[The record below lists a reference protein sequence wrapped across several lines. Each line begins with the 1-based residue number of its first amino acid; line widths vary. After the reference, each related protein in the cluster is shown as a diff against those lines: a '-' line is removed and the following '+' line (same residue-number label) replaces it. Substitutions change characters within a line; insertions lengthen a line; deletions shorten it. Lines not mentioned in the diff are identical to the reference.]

1 MTTEISGRSKQTK
14 KIGIIGMVGNL
25 FLFIIKIVISLITK
39 SQSMLADSINS
50 ATDILSSLMT
60 FVGGKISGNNSD
72 ANHNYGYGKAE
83 YVFSLIISL
92 IMGYLAIKIS
102 AEGVTSLV
110 EHNIFEFSYGLV
122 IVCLITICTKF
133 FLYKHTIKIGKET
146 ENILILANASDHKSD
161 MLVTASVLVGVL
173 AANLGIYWLDGV
185 VAICIALKILFDAT
199 RIFTES
205 YAVLIDKSMSETELN
220 KIHEI
225 IKSFENIDHID
236 KVTSKAAGKSFVVI
250 IKVSVDG
257 NMTVNESHEIA
268 GKLKAEVMKL
278 KDIYDVVVHINPV

>member
-1 MTTEISGRSKQTK
+1 
-14 KIGIIGMVGNL
+14 
-25 FLFIIKIVISLITK
+25 
-39 SQSMLADSINS
+39 
-50 ATDILSSLMT
+50 
-60 FVGGKISGNNSD
+60 
-72 ANHNYGYGKAE
+72 
-83 YVFSLIISL
+83 
-92 IMGYLAIKIS
+92 
-102 AEGVTSLV
+102 
-110 EHNIFEFSYGLV
+110 
-122 IVCLITICTKF
+122 
-133 FLYKHTIKIGKET
+133 
-146 ENILILANASDHKSD
+146 

-225 IKSFENIDHID
+225 IKSFENIDHVD

>member
-1 MTTEISGRSKQTK
+1 MSSNIINRSKQTK
-14 KIGIIGMVGNL
+14 KVGIIGIVGNL
-25 FLFIIKIVISLITK
+25 FLFVIKIFISLLTK

-60 FVGGKISGNNSD
+60 FIGGKISGNSSD

-102 AEGVTSLV
+102 IDGVSSLV
-110 EHNIFEFSYGLV
+110 NGNEFVFSYGLI
-122 IVCLITICTKF
+122 IVCLMTICIKF
-133 FLYKHTIKIGKET
+133 FMYIYTNKIGKET
-146 ENILILANASDHKSD
+146 ENILILANAGDHKSD
-161 MLVTASVLVGVL
+161 ILVTTSVLVGVI
-173 AANLGIYWLDGV
+173 AALFGVFWLDGV
-185 VAICIALKILFDAT
+185 IAIIIALKILIDAT
-199 RIFTES
+199 RIFVES
-205 YAVLIDKSMSETELN
+205 YSVLIDKSMSESDLE
-220 KIHEI
+220 KINDI
-225 IKSFENIDHID
+225 IKTFKNIDHVD